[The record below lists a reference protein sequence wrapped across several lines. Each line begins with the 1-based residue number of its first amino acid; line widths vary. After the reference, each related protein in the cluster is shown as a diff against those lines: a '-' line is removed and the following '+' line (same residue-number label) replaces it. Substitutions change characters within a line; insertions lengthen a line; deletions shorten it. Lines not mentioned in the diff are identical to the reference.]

1 MATASLNSKKV
12 ESKELSINS
21 AHPGL
26 KKISV
31 RDIKR
36 LGYRLTDNQIP
47 LGNKPYKYG
56 ILEIKNEDNNK
67 EIGFSLLYS
76 TTEKLGIILPNPYQY
91 YVLRPSACLQILR

>member
-1 MATASLNSKKV
+1 MGLATLNSKQV
-12 ESKELSINS
+12 DSKTLSPNS
-21 AHPGL
+21 PYGGL

-31 RDIKR
+31 RELKK

-56 ILEIKNEDNNK
+56 ILEIKNEDNNR

-76 TTEKLGIILPNPYQY
+76 TNEKLGIILPNSYQY